1 MMDKLWY
8 KTPAR
13 RWREALPLGNGFM
26 GLMVFGG
33 KRRETLCLNE
43 GTLWSGYPKDYNSE
57 KSAKALGRAR
67 ELIFQGKN
75 SEADA
80 LCEQEMCG
88 DYSEAFMPLGNVY
101 LRLHGVP
108 SRGYK
113 RELALEKGLC
123 TVQTA
128 GVRREA
134 FCSNPDRVA
143 VYHITADKPFSLT
156 VTADSK
162 LHFSCGSEDGAL
174 VLTGTAPDYAAPNY
188 LRTKRHPIRY
198 DANKGMAFCL
208 RTEVETDGAV
218 SCKRGKLNV
227 RRAKTVTLLFA
238 AATGFLGFDK
248 MPDTSRENAAAACK
262 AHLADI
268 PRDYKTLLA
277 RHTADFGALY
287 TGARVS
293 LGTEN
298 TYPTDELLAAV
309 RKGEN
314 AADFTA
320 LCELFYNFGKYLTIS
335 ASRKGG
341 QAMNLQGIW
350 NESVRPPW
358 SSNYTVNINTEMNYW
373 GASRAGLLECV
384 EPLLQLVY
392 ETVQNGKKTAQVNY
406 GCRGFACNH
415 NVDLW
420 RKTPPVQRDPSYMFA
435 PLCGVWLANE
445 VYAHYRNGALQ
456 EQTEKVKTIV
466 SEAAQFAA
474 DFLVL
479 QDGYYVTCPSP
490 SPENVFQKDGV
501 RCKLD
506 YASAFDMGLVRQS
519 FQNYRELFAGEDTEL
534 SREIAEKEPKLYPF
548 CEGKNGIC
556 EWHTD
561 YDTPEPGHRHFSPL
575 YAFYPGNILGYDANP
590 RERAWVEKLFRY
602 RLANSG
608 QHIGWSAAWAICLS
622 GKLRD
627 GKTAQKVIHDL
638 LCHAVFRNLFC
649 VHPPFLFQIDG
660 NLGFVAGMQALLLQ
674 EEAGVLTL
682 LPALPENFAA
692 SGRVTDL
699 LVRGAKV
706 SFSWRDGKVT
716 AVSSDRPVTVLRRNL
731 SDHMQIGANVTV
743 EEPAK

>member
-1 MMDKLWY
+1 MDKLWY
-8 KTPAR
+8 KTPAK

-26 GLMVFGG
+26 GMMVFGG
-33 KRRETLCLNE
+33 KRTEKLCFND

-57 KSAKALGRAR
+57 KSAKALGQVR

-80 LCEQEMCG
+80 LCETEMCG
-88 DYSEAFMPLGNVY
+88 NYSEAFMPLGNVY
-101 LRLHGVP
+101 LRLHGV
-108 SRGYK
+108 SARGYR
-113 RELALEKGLC
+113 RELSLAEGLC

-143 VYHITADKPFSLT
+143 VYRITADKPFSLT

-162 LHFSCGSEDGAL
+162 LHFSCSSAENAL
-174 VLTGTAPDYAAPNY
+174 VLTGNAPDYAAPNY

-198 DANKGMAFCL
+198 DENKGMAFCL
-208 RTEVETDGAV
+208 RTEVETDGTV

-227 RRAKTVTLLFA
+227 RGAKTVTLFFVT
-238 AATGFLGFDK
+238 ATGFLGFDK
-248 MPDTSRENAAAACK
+248 MPDTSRANAAAACK
-262 AHLADI
+262 AHLRSI
-268 PRDYKTLLA
+268 QHDYTALYA

-287 TGARVS
+287 NRARVS
-293 LGTEN
+293 LGAESEL
-298 TYPTDELLAAV
+298 PTDKLLKAV
-309 RKGEN
+309 QKNTDTRTF
-314 AADFTA
+314 AA

-335 ASRKGG
+335 GSRKGG
-341 QAMNLQGIW
+341 QALNLQGIW

-358 SSNYTVNINTEMNYW
+358 SSNYTVNINTQMNYW
-373 GASRAGLLECV
+373 GASRAGLCECV

-456 EQTEKVKTIV
+456 DGADKVKTITA
-466 SEAAQFAA
+466 SAAQFAS

-479 QDGYYVTCPSP
+479 HDGCYVTCPSS
-490 SPENVFQKDGV
+490 SPENAFRKDGV
-501 RCKLD
+501 RCQLD

-548 CEGKNGIC
+548 CAGKNGIC
-556 EWHTD
+556 EWHAD

-575 YAFYPGNILGYDANP
+575 YAFYPGNSIGYDADP
-590 RERAWVEKLFRY
+590 EQRGWVEQLFRH
-602 RLANSG
+602 RLAHSG

-622 GKLRD
+622 GRLRD
-627 GKTAQKVIHDL
+627 GRTAQKVICDL

-660 NLGFVAGMQALLLQ
+660 NLGFVAGVHELLLQ

-682 LPALPENFAA
+682 LPALPACLSAGGE
-692 SGRVTDL
+692 
-699 LVRGAKV
+699 VRDMVVCGAKV

-716 AVSSDRPVTVLRRNL
+716 AVSGDRPITVLRRNL
-731 SDHMQIGANVTV
+731 SDHLQIGTNVTV